1 MRIAERREKEMK
13 KRKPR
18 KFIKGT
24 KEFNR
29 RKTTQMFQ
37 KKAREEGTTFS
48 PRRLSRS
55 VGLFVGQVTDE
66 ISAKNLNTKDNHV
79 VKTDSCSYRSK
90 IARCCQCIGSQKP
103 TNNEVVDKTIQT

>member
-1 MRIAERREKEMK
+1 MK

-37 KKAREEGTTFS
+37 REAREEGTTFS

-55 VGLFVGQVTDE
+55 VGLFVGQVTDD
-66 ISAKNLNTKDNHV
+66 ISASNAARNWKAYIEGVIKHPREFRAMMNPVKDIR
-79 VKTDSCSYRSK
+79 DCSGHTGRVIRK
-90 IARCCQCIGSQKP
+90 VEKA
-103 TNNEVVDKTIQT
+103 

>member
-1 MRIAERREKEMK
+1 MK

-66 ISAKNLNTKDNHV
+66 ISAKNAARNWKAYIEGVIKHPREFRAMMNPVKDIR
-79 VKTDSCSYRSK
+79 DSSGHTGRVIRK
-90 IARCCQCIGSQKP
+90 VEG
-103 TNNEVVDKTIQT
+103 

>member
-1 MRIAERREKEMK
+1 MK

-66 ISAKNLNTKDNHV
+66 ISAKNAARNWKAYIEGVIKHPREFRAMMNPVKDIR
-79 VKTDSCSYRSK
+79 DSSGRVIRK
-90 IARCCQCIGSQKP
+90 VEG
-103 TNNEVVDKTIQT
+103 